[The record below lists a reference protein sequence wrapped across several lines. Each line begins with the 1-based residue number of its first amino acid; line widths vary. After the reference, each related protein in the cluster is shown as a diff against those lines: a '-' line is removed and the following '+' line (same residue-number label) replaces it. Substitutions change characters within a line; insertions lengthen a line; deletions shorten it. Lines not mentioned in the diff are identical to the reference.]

1 MQRIHTPTNSRR
13 PIGRLGGLALLL
25 VATIAAPACD
35 EAQAADDDSLADRI
49 AALESKDDIRGI
61 IHAFSRI
68 VDAADPSALA
78 ALEPA
83 LHADFVLDAI
93 DFDGKKLHFEGLD
106 GVIKG
111 FGPILLAADANLMVS
126 AIDVHLDGDAAQAS
140 FKFANSVKPP
150 PQLELD
156 VGVKVLLFAANE
168 ASFVREGG
176 AWKLRSLELVHSLAY
191 PGAIADLKP

>member
-1 MQRIHTPTNSRR
+1 MQRIDTPSISRR

-25 VATIAAPACD
+25 LATVAAPACD
-35 EAQAADDDSLADRI
+35 EAQAADDDGLADRV

-61 IHAFSRI
+61 LHAFAQI
-68 VDAADPSALA
+68 VDDADPSALA
-78 ALEPA
+78 ALKPA

-106 GVIKG
+106 GVITG
-111 FGPILLAADANLMVS
+111 FGPILLAADANLIVS

-156 VGVKVLLFAANE
+156 VGVKVLLFAANK
-168 ASFVREGG
+168 ATFVREGG

-191 PGAIADLKP
+191 PGSIADLTP